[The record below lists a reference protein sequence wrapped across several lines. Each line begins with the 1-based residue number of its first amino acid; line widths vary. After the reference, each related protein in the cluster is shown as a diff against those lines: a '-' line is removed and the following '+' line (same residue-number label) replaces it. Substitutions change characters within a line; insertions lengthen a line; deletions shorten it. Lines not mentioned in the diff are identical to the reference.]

1 LSRHSLFDEQL
12 ERVANSLGIQVG
24 RKLLSPSRDFEYE
37 IRLTE
42 FQHPKG
48 FSFLVG
54 DDYLSWSVKLR
65 FDEFSASLLNEM
77 KKHYPERKEQLES
90 YLNLARDR
98 SRNLDF
104 RVNNSELNTLDIDEE
119 WKNIELEISQGYS
132 SESTVFDALFT
143 TLLDAFCIL
152 LSLILSE
159 ESWNDPEFDESSL
172 GKHEGSLYF
181 QKIKKYERSR
191 YNRALCLKYYGFKCR
206 GCGIE
211 METKYGPVGSG
222 VIHVHHI
229 IPVSKMG
236 GSYQLNPIKDL
247 RPLCPNCHNVVHKT
261 DPPLGLDSLKS
272 LTGFVED

>member
-1 LSRHSLFDEQL
+1 MSRHSLFDEQL
-12 ERVANSLGIQVG
+12 ARVANSLGIQVG
-24 RKLLSPSRDFEYE
+24 RKLLSPVRNFEYE

-42 FQHPKG
+42 FQNPKG

-54 DDYLSWSVKLR
+54 DDYLSWSVKLK
-65 FDEFSASLLNEM
+65 FDELSASLLNEM

-98 SRNLDF
+98 SRNLEF
-104 RVNNSELNTLDIDEE
+104 RVNNADLKFLDPDEE
-119 WKNIELEISQGYS
+119 WKNIDLEISQGYS

-152 LSLILSE
+152 LSLILNE
-159 ESWNDPEFDESSL
+159 ESWNDPEFDDNSL

-206 GCGIE
+206 GCGME
-211 METKYGPVGSG
+211 MESKYGPVGSG

-236 GSYQLNPIKDL
+236 GSYQLNPVKDL

-261 DPPLGLDSLKS
+261 DPPLELNSLKS
-272 LTGFVED
+272 ITGYSEE